1 MGHVVANP
9 AGHVLGGGVEGET
22 VVDAGVV
29 EVGLDEVLDVV
40 EVDDHALGIEFLG
53 AAEDGDDAVVA
64 VELSAS
70 TLVRERKAMG
80 VTDLDGFGYD
90 VQKKVKN

>member
-1 MGHVVANP
+1 MITNP
-9 AGHVLGGGVEGET
+9 AGHVLCGGVEGET

-29 EVGLDEVLDVV
+29 KVGLDEVLDVV

>member
-9 AGHVLGGGVEGET
+9 ARHVLGGGIEGET

-53 AAEDGDDAVVA
+53 ATEDGDDAVVA
-64 VELSAS
+64 VKLRASA
-70 TLVRERKAMG
+70 LVGE
-80 VTDLDGFGYD
+80 
-90 VQKKVKN
+90 

>member
-22 VVDAGVV
+22 VVDASVV
-29 EVGLDEVLDVV
+29 EMGLDEVLDVM
-40 EVDDHALGIEFLG
+40 EVNDHALGIEFLG

-64 VELSAS
+64 VELCAG
-70 TLVRERKAMG
+70 TLVGEREAMG
-80 VTDLDGFGYD
+80 VTDLDGFRDY
-90 VQKKVKN
+90 VQGKVKN